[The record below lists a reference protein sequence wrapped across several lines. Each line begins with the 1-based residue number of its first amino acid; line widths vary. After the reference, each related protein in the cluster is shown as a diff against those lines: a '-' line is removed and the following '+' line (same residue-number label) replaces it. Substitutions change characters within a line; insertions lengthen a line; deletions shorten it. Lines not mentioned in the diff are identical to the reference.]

1 MDFERPDR
9 ALCRA
14 ELEKYRL
21 EFEKYKEQNLQLN
34 LARGNPSKAQLDLSM
49 KMLDIVNSHSVLDSE
64 DGIDCRN
71 YGGLDGLF
79 EAKAFMAELL
89 GVHPNK
95 VMVFGNSS
103 LQIMFQAINFAMVD
117 GVSGCEPM
125 MFQKDRKWLCPV
137 PGYDRHFNITMK
149 FGFELIPVPMTDEG
163 PDMDVVRSYVEKDP
177 SVKGIWCV
185 PKYSNPG
192 GVVYSQRVCEEFAA
206 LEPAAHDFRIFWDN
220 AYCVHG
226 LYPDHEDT
234 IPDIV
239 GLCEK
244 AGHPDLVYE
253 FCSTSKISFP
263 GAGISAV
270 ATSVHNQKGFKSFLQ
285 YATIGPNKINQL
297 RQVRFFKNLANV
309 KKHMAKHADIMR
321 PKFELVES
329 ILEKELGGTGMAE
342 WTKPRGGYFISL
354 NTLPGCAK
362 RVVALAKEA
371 GVTFTNAG
379 ATYPYGIDP
388 QDSNIRLAPSF
399 ATPEQIEPATEILC
413 TCIHLATYEKLLEK

>member
-1 MDFERPDR
+1 MDFAKPDR
-9 ALCRA
+9 ALCKA
-14 ELEKYRL
+14 ELLKYR
-21 EFEKYKEQNLQLN
+21 EEYEKYKAQNLKLN

-49 KMLDIVNSHSVLDSE
+49 KMLDVVNSHSVLDSE
-64 DGIDCRN
+64 DGVDCRN
-71 YGGLDGLF
+71 YGGLDGLP

-103 LQIMFQAINFAMVD
+103 LQIMFQAVNFAMID

-125 MFQKDRKWLCPV
+125 MLQKDRKWLCPV
-137 PGYDRHFNITMK
+137 PGYDRHFNITQK
-149 FGFELIPVPMTDEG
+149 FGFDLIPVPMTDEG
-163 PDMDVVRSYVEKDP
+163 PDMDIVRKYVENDE

-185 PKYSNPG
+185 PKYSNPTG
-192 GVVYSQRVCEEFAA
+192 IVYSRRVCEEFAA
-206 LEPAAHDFRIFWDN
+206 LKPAAFDFRIFWDN

-234 IPDIV
+234 LPDILS
-239 GLCEK
+239 LCEK

-253 FCSTSKISFP
+253 FCSTSKIGFP
-263 GAGISAV
+263 GAGISAL
-270 ATSVHNQKGFKSFLQ
+270 ATSVHNQKAFKSFLQ
-285 YATIGPNKINQL
+285 FATIGPNKINQL
-297 RQVRFFKNLANV
+297 RQVRFFKNLAHV
-309 KKHMAKHADIMR
+309 KKHMAKQAAILR

-342 WTKPRGGYFISL
+342 WTRPKGGYFISV

-371 GVTFTNAG
+371 GVIFTNAG

-388 QDSNIRLAPSF
+388 NDSNIRLAPSF

-413 TCIHLATYEKLLEK
+413 TCIRIAAYEKLLEK